1 MNVEVNL
8 LSQKPK
14 RIAKYK
20 RIEEYILDKIKSG
33 EYTKGQLIETE
44 QELVDKF
51 GVSRVTVRQATNN
64 LVAKGYLSRSQG
76 SGTYVSSSQIVG
88 RTTNVKSFT
97 EEMKEMGK
105 VASTEIIEFK
115 ITSASQ
121 EIAHKLRIETDSP
134 VYFIKRLRK
143 ADDIPMMLESTYM
156 SVKEYPDLSYEDM
169 TKSKYK
175 YIEEVKNQIIDHS
188 HHVVV
193 PIMPTEEIINYFN
206 YDPDQPLIKL
216 LNTTF
221 LSNGKV
227 MDYTEVI
234 LNSEKYQ
241 YQSIR
246 AK

>member
-1 MNVEVNL
+1 MA
-8 LSQKPK
+8 QKPK

-20 RIEEYILDKIKSG
+20 IIEEYILEKIKSG

-44 QELVDKF
+44 QELIEKF
-51 GVSRVTVRQATNN
+51 SVSRVTVRQATNN

-76 SGTYVSSSQIVG
+76 SGTFVSSQKIVG

-105 VASTEIIEFK
+105 VASTEVLEFK
-115 ITSASQ
+115 IISASP
-121 EIAHKLRIETDSP
+121 EIALKLQIEKNNP
-134 VYFIKRLRK
+134 IYFIRRLRK
-143 ADDIPMMLESTYM
+143 ADNDPMMLETSYM
-156 SVKEYPDLSYEDM
+156 SVVDYPDLSYENISG
-169 TKSKYK
+169 SKYR
-175 YIEEVKNQIIDHS
+175 YIEEVKNQTIDHS

-221 LSNGKV
+221 LTTGKIL
-227 MDYTEVI
+227 DYTEVI

>member
-1 MNVEVNL
+1 VEVIL

-20 RIEEYILDKIKSG
+20 IIEEYILEKIKSG
-33 EYTKGQLIETE
+33 EYTKGQSIETE
-44 QELVDKF
+44 HELIEKF

-76 SGTYVSSSQIVG
+76 SGTFVSSQKVVG

-97 EEMKEMGK
+97 EEMKDMGK
-105 VASTEIIEFK
+105 VASTEVIEFK
-115 ITSASQ
+115 IITASP
-121 EIAHKLRIETDSP
+121 EIAQKLQMETGGP
-134 VYFIKRLRK
+134 IYFIRRLRK
-143 ADDIPMMLESTYM
+143 ADDIPMMLETSYM
-156 SVKEYPDLSYEDM
+156 NVNDYPDLSYENI
-169 TKSKYK
+169 TGSKYR
-175 YIEEVKNQIIDHS
+175 YIEEVKNLIIDHS

-206 YDPDQPLIKL
+206 YNPDQPLIKL

-221 LSNGKV
+221 LTTGKIL
-227 MDYTEVI
+227 DYTEVI

>member
-1 MNVEVNL
+1 MEVSL
-8 LSQKPK
+8 LPQKPK

-20 RIEEYILDKIKSG
+20 IIEEYILEKIKSG

-44 QELVDKF
+44 QELIEKF
-51 GVSRVTVRQATNN
+51 SVSRVTVRQATNN

-76 SGTYVSSSQIVG
+76 SGTFVSSQKIVG

-97 EEMKEMGK
+97 DEMKEMGK
-105 VASTEIIEFK
+105 VASTEVLEFK
-115 ITSASQ
+115 IISASP
-121 EIAHKLRIETDSP
+121 EIALKLQMEKGNPI
-134 VYFIKRLRK
+134 YFIRRLRK
-143 ADDIPMMLESTYM
+143 ADDDPMMLETSYM
-156 SVKEYPDLSYEDM
+156 SVEDYPDLSYENI
-169 TKSKYK
+169 TGSKYQ
-175 YIEEVKNQIIDHS
+175 YIEEVKNQTIDHS

-193 PIMPTEEIINYFN
+193 PIMPTEEIVQYFN
-206 YDPDQPLIKL
+206 YNPEQPLIKL

-221 LSNGKV
+221 LTTGKIL
-227 MDYTEVI
+227 DYTEVI